1 MKRFVLQLI
10 CLFTANTMLAD
21 DNQHL
26 CVLLKSGMVISVAI
40 RENPKITFD
49 GTVMRVGNDDYQIEN
64 VSKWMVGDPETILGL
79 SATQK
84 DAQGTIV
91 YNDGVLKVG
100 SQKDVHI
107 YNSAGIE
114 MPVELINGQVNMSSW
129 PHNVYLIKVG
139 TETLKIL
146 KP

>member
-1 MKRFVLQLI
+1 MKRFVIQLALLI
-10 CLFTANTMLAD
+10 STIAIYAE

-26 CVLLKSGMVISVAI
+26 CVLLKSGTMISVAI
-40 RENPKITFD
+40 KENPKITFN
-49 GTVMRVGNDDYQIEN
+49 GTVMRVGNGDYQIEN
-64 VSKWMVGDPETILGL
+64 VSKWMVGDPETILGF
-79 SATQK
+79 STTQK
-84 DAQGTIV
+84 DAQNTIV

-114 MPVELINGQVNMSSW
+114 MPVQLINGQVNMSSW
-129 PHNVYLIKVG
+129 PRDVYLIKVG